1 MPQLNVVERS
11 DRSALSGGPDVID
24 PCKANVHEFVS
35 EKSECIPH
43 FWPRQSNQFIDD
55 EFQRRVNVFI
65 IFGHGRAPNSSF
77 QRRLVG
83 YSGERF
89 AGFESKERLRSSE
102 IKEDGLRFVERQRD
116 DHQPYQSL
124 WF

>member
-1 MPQLNVVERS
+1 MKRPS
-11 DRSALSGGPDVID
+11 D
-24 PCKANVHEFVS
+24 
-35 EKSECIPH
+35 
-43 FWPRQSNQFIDD
+43 QFKDDD
-55 EFQRRVNVFI
+55 EFMRRVNVFI

-102 IKEDGLRFVERQRD
+102 IKEGGLRFVLRGSEEL
-116 DHQPYQSL
+116 YL
-124 WF
+124 NIY